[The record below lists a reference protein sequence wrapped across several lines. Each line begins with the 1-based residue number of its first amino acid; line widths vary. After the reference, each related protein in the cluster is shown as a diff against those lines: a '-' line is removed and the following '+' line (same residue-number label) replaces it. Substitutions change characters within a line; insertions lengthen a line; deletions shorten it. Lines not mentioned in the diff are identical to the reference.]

1 MIQSI
6 GARYVPKFM
15 GTYDNTRA
23 YEALMV
29 VDNGLGTTYIAK
41 IPVPADTP
49 LSDDTYWALYGAS
62 SGSSL
67 NLQMQI
73 DQINDDI
80 NDMKDP
86 DVTGSLENQI
96 YRLSS
101 ALKDIFYRVNPS
113 MSQTE
118 IKDIIANYQ
127 NVYFSPG
134 EYVFDIYEERAACLT
149 LRSYQN
155 IWVDGIIRIGGNAFQ
170 NYAIFDI
177 SNCTH
182 VSIFGK
188 GTLRGDKLIH
198 TATTGEWGH
207 CINISDSTYITVEG
221 LLIRNAWGDGVY
233 IGGSTTGSSYIRIED
248 IIADDNR
255 RNGISIVNAR
265 HVIVNNSSF
274 TNTSGTAP
282 QAGIA
287 LETNSASDHLDDI
300 TINNCV
306 CSGNAGNPSYVSS
319 HVSGFV
325 LFSGCQFLNP
335 SGPRACAVTSLR
347 ADNKLQ
353 VVMDG
358 CLYVANEGIDCYTNA
373 NSSCIIS
380 GAIMKNLITTI
391 CRLSGY
397 SSVFTGCHNFSLEAK
412 IIDSVITE
420 GVGVVLQAVTDSK
433 IVISLINSTIADAR
447 AETNFGDNPVLID
460 TEEYTPISSNN
471 FRIGGSVTRYVFD
484 DTTLGNRIDLTDNF
498 FFDSCEYIIVNK
510 STSDTMNIIGSP
522 LYPIVKASDF
532 NLPMDPN
539 DVMIIK
545 RHKGLL
551 TFQKFK
557 ASWS

>member
-1 MIQSI
+1 MWQSI
-6 GARYVPKFM
+6 GARYVPKFS
-15 GTYDNTRA
+15 GTYDPSVS
-23 YEALMV
+23 YEALEV
-29 VDNGLGTTYIAK
+29 VSNGHSTLYIAK
-41 IPVPADTP
+41 IPVPAGTP
-49 LSDDTYWALYGAS
+49 LTNGTYWTIYSAGSGAEA
-62 SGSSL
+62 
-67 NLQMQI
+67 NLQAQI
-73 DQINDDI
+73 DSINDDI

-86 DVTGSLENQI
+86 DVVGSLENQI
-96 YRLSS
+96 TSLSS
-101 ALKDIFYRVNPS
+101 ALKDIFYRVDPS

-118 IKDIIANYQ
+118 IKDVIANYQ

-134 EYVFDIYEERAACLT
+134 NYVFDIYEEREACLT
-149 LRSYQN
+149 LRSNQN
-155 IWVDGIIRIGGNAFQ
+155 IWVDGNIRIGGNAFQ

-177 SNCTH
+177 SNCTNVH
-182 VSIFGK
+182 VFGK

-207 CINISDSTYITVEG
+207 CVNISDSTYVTVEG
-221 LLIRNAWGDGVY
+221 LLIRNAWGDGIY
-233 IGGSTTGSSYIRIED
+233 IGGSSTGSSYIRIED

-255 RNGISIVNAR
+255 RNGISIVNAQ

-282 QAGIA
+282 QSGIA
-287 LETNSASDHLDDI
+287 LETNSTSDHLDDI
-300 TINNCV
+300 SINNCV
-306 CSGNAGNPSYVSS
+306 SSGNAGNPSYVSS
-319 HVSGFV
+319 HVSGSVF
-325 LFSGCQFLNP
+325 FNGCQFLNP
-335 SGPRACAVTSLR
+335 SGTRAFAVTSLR

-358 CLYVANEGIDCYTNA
+358 CIYVGNEAVDCYTNS

-391 CRLSGY
+391 CRLNGY

-412 IIDSVITE
+412 IVDSVITE
-420 GVGVVLQAVTDSK
+420 GVGVFPQAVTDSK
-433 IVISLINSTIADAR
+433 IVVSLINSTIADVR

-460 TEEYTPISSNN
+460 TEEYTPISTNN
-471 FRIGGSVTRYVFD
+471 FRIGSSVTRYIFD

-510 STSDTMNIIGSP
+510 STSTTMNIIGSP

-557 ASWS
+557 ASWI